1 MFEGFKKSLQ
11 DKIEKNCVKLP
22 DLTWIDGSGKSH
34 TETVILK
41 RSRMPLV
48 GDWSRIYPPV
58 NEDGSW
64 NIINL
69 IFGGKKNLISLLFY
83 LGIIAIVFFAFS
95 ELFAQIRQLE
105 YLRNITTILK

>member
-11 DKIEKNCVKLP
+11 EKIEKNSVKVP
-22 DLTWIDGSGKSH
+22 DLAWVDGAGVTH

-48 GDWSRIYPPV
+48 GDWTRIYPPV

-64 NIINL
+64 NLINL
-69 IFGGKKNLISLLFY
+69 IFGGKKNLITLLLY
-83 LGIIAIVFFAFS
+83 LGIVAIAFLAFKD
-95 ELFAQIRQLE
+95 LFAYIQELE
-105 YLRNITTILK
+105 YLKNMTTIIP